1 MRTNP
6 GPTLTRPSGRAVQGS
21 GASPMVPEPA
31 RAQAGTMTTTPPDAP
46 TGNAPQ
52 PGDSGPRATRDQ
64 IRDVGRLRR
73 SREDR
78 KVAGVAGGL
87 ARHLD
92 IDPVILRVAFVI
104 LVFFGGAGL
113 LLYGAC
119 WLLVPEEGSDTAAIR
134 LDERSRTFALALVGA
149 VAVIALI
156 GDSWGVFGFPWPV
169 AVVAVVALLI
179 LTRRG
184 AVTTTPPPTGAEL
197 PAWSQ
202 PATWTAPTYGATPTS
217 PAAPAIPRNPRRR
230 GPVLFWFTLA
240 LIVLSEGLL
249 GIIDLAGANVA
260 DPAYPAL
267 AVGITGVMLLVGA
280 FWGRAGGLILLGF
293 ISAIGL
299 AGATVAG
306 EFDGETV
313 HVRPLTAVALADG
326 YDIGAGELVVDLS
339 RVSDLAAL
347 DGRTIHLDARVGR
360 IEVIVPRG
368 VDVLANATVS
378 GPGHALIFGDEKGGI
393 DTFLDGSHDGG
404 ANVAN
409 IVIDAQIGVGEIEI
423 RLAPLV
429 LNSDTIPTGPSN
441 QNIPNKPDRPNQ
453 PNQPGNHPSP
463 RSHR

>member
-1 MRTNP
+1 
-6 GPTLTRPSGRAVQGS
+6 
-21 GASPMVPEPA
+21 MVPEPA
-31 RAQAGTMTTTPPDAP
+31 RGHAGAMTTTPPDAP
-46 TGNAPQ
+46 TGNAHD

-73 SREDR
+73 TREDR

-92 IDPVILRVAFVI
+92 IDPVILRVSFVV

-119 WLLVPEEGSDTAAIR
+119 WLLVPEEGSDSAPIR
-134 LDERSRTFALALVGA
+134 LDERSRTFALAIVGA
-149 VAVIALI
+149 VALVALI

-169 AVVAVVALLI
+169 ALVAVVALLI

-184 AVTTTPPPTGAEL
+184 SSAATAPPPGTRD
-197 PAWSQ
+197 PAWTQ
-202 PATWTAPTYGATPTS
+202 PAPWTAPTYVAS
-217 PAAPAIPRNPRRR
+217 PAAPAARALPRIPRKR
-230 GPVLFWFTLA
+230 GPRLFWFSLA
-240 LIVLSEGLL
+240 LIALSEGVL
-249 GIIDLAGANVA
+249 GIVDLAGANVA

-267 AVGITGVMLLVGA
+267 AVGITGVLLLVGA

-299 AGATVAG
+299 AGATAAG
-306 EFDGETV
+306 EFDGESL

-339 RVSDLAAL
+339 KISDLAAL
-347 DGRTIHLDARVGR
+347 DGRTIHLDASVGR

-368 VDVLANATVS
+368 LDVVANATVS
-378 GPGHALIFGDEKGGI
+378 GPGHAVIFGDERGGI

-404 ANVAN
+404 DNVPN
-409 IVIDAQIGVGEIEI
+409 IVIDAEIGVGEIEV

-429 LNSDTIPTGPSN
+429 LNRETVPTVPTEPSN
-441 QNIPNKPDRPNQ
+441 HN
-453 PNQPGNHPSP
+453 SP